1 MPDAQMDE
9 FLRKHIGLAR
19 KAAWN
24 FSQRYGVDYND
35 AFSDAQ
41 LLLWRAAKT
50 WHAVGGSSFTS
61 WYLRW
66 AGMGLYNRQFHKK
79 RLMTVSYEELTETTR
94 FDVIDTQP
102 YMEIDAESITEGWT
116 EPRKSIF
123 DLYYIQGKSAKQCG
137 ELLGMT
143 QQGVTRQC
151 HIIEEIL
158 RNQLSDGSAKA
169 PRKYTHKVKEE
180 KQ

>member
-9 FLRKHIGLAR
+9 FLRQHMGLAR
-19 KAAWN
+19 KAAWD
-24 FSQRYGVDYND
+24 FAQRYGVDYND

-50 WHAVGGSSFTS
+50 WHAVGGSSFAS

-79 RLMTVSYEELTETTR
+79 RLMTVSYEELAETTR

-102 YMEIDAESITEGWT
+102 YMEIDVEALTNGWKEICKT
-116 EPRKSIF
+116 IF
-123 DLYYIQGKSAKQCG
+123 ELYYIQGLSAKQCG
-137 ELLGMT
+137 ERLGMT
-143 QQGVTRQC
+143 QQGVTRHC
-151 HIIEEIL
+151 RIIEKIMREEI
-158 RNQLSDGSAKA
+158 N
-169 PRKYTHKVKEE
+169 KE
-180 KQ
+180 